1 MVNGRM
7 HLTTAAGMIGRD
19 YRLMNWIS
27 PVHFVFPFPDLVCEA
42 ALSLTKDF

>member
-7 HLTTAAGMIGRD
+7 HLTTVAEMIGRD

-27 PVHFVFPFPDLVCEA
+27 AVHFVFFSPDLVCEA